1 MVILGFRSSLK
12 AISPMK
18 EKRGGSTVAGKG
30 GVVRGDT
37 EFISDEQEQLEQEML
52 QKITSQQLAICRFIV
67 ADVLSDQSAPPSEN
81 VAELDPEQQVF
92 QKNGK

>member
-52 QKITSQQLAICRFIV
+52 QKITSQVERYLPWQG
-67 ADVLSDQSAPPSEN
+67 LSSMWDSS
-81 VAELDPEQQVF
+81 V
-92 QKNGK
+92 